1 LLCGS
6 VHIISF
12 VTLINVNKY
21 MEIFFVN
28 AGGWSVLREFSIHTW
43 DYRQALQHLH
53 ALYGVSPFFK
63 VSVVPDPRDPLKSII
78 QVRENNMSLEK

>member
-1 LLCGS
+1 
-6 VHIISF
+6 
-12 VTLINVNKY
+12 